1 MTAMTM
7 EYRIQTKIEGAV
19 PCNKE
24 RKPLLK
30 SQQNNLY
37 EETIDKL

>member
-19 PCNKE
+19 PYNKE
-24 RKPLLK
+24 RKPLSK